1 MNPVASQTASMTSRA
16 SWLMFAKTVGFS
28 FSVALPLLLVR
39 RLDQVQFGLY
49 KQVFLVVGTAVN
61 LLPLAF
67 SMSAFYYL
75 PREPDKRPPTIF
87 NIMSFTLPLVVV
99 PR

>member
-67 SMSAFYYL
+67 TMSAFYYL
-75 PREPDKRPPTIF
+75 PPQPDKRPQPTFTIMAF
-87 NIMSFTLPLVVV
+87 NILLACHT
-99 PR
+99 